1 MTTTWISPWNG
12 NPVSVEELICEVG
25 MAAISRLYVFS
36 LVGLSEPE
44 ISIEP
49 DSIVI
54 NSPSIDYNYVIYYP
68 KELHEEMSGSFS
80 AYLLSLKRE
89 YGVFIKADNFMAP
102 SGEQIGELLWQF
114 KSLDRLIRLVYARR
128 CWDEKAVF
136 AIHGLQP
143 SQFLSGLKNEMEQ
156 AGINYLVTIPLND
169 ETGSGAFKTIDM
181 QKALELMNDLRSEKP
196 GAVEKVFHL
205 EFGYGR
211 HTWVSNS
218 HNWVSQ

>member
-1 MTTTWISPWNG
+1 MTTTWISPWSG

-25 MAAISRLYVFS
+25 MAAVSRLYIFS
-36 LVGLSEPE
+36 LVGLPEPE

-49 DSIVI
+49 DSII
-54 NSPSIDYNYVIYYP
+54 ITSPKIDYNFVIYYP
-68 KELHEEMSGSFS
+68 KELHQEMNGCFS
-80 AYLLSLKRE
+80 LCLSSLKQE
-89 YGVFIKADNFMAP
+89 YGVYVKAGEFRNP
-102 SGEQIGELLWQF
+102 GGEQVGELLWQF

-128 CWDEKAVF
+128 CWNEHSVF
-136 AIHGLQP
+136 VMHGLQP
-143 SQFLSGLKNEMEQ
+143 SQFLSSLKNEMEQ

-169 ETGSGAFKTIDM
+169 ETGSGAFK
-181 QKALELMNDLRSEKP
+181 ALELQKAIELINDLRTERP
-196 GAVEKVFHL
+196 GAVEKIFHL